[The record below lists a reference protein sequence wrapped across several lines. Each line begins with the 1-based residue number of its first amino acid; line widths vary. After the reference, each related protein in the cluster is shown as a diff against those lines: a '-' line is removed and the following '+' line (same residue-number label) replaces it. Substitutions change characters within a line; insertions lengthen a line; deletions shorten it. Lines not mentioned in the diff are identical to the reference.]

1 MKEYLKENEMLVN
14 QVAKKVLKNPDP
26 SLLYCLSKGLRAA
39 EETGDKYFDLKGL
52 SAYSALG
59 VGTLRDHIRRGNLP
73 YFKVKGKIL
82 VKRSEFDQW
91 IENYRVNKKQD
102 LDKIVDDVL
111 ESLKNRK

>member
-1 MKEYLKENEMLVN
+1 MKKPYHVPKW
-14 QVAKKVLKNPDP
+14 
-26 SLLYCLSKGLRAA
+26 LSIA

-52 SAYSALG
+52 SAYSALS

-91 IENYRVNKKQD
+91 IENYRVNKKHD
-102 LDKIVDDVL
+102 LDRIVNDVL
-111 ESLKNRK
+111 DSLKIQKQKKDKK